1 MMQTADETA
10 RRTAFAALVE
20 AQDSNMSVA
29 ESRRAVAERFG
40 MSEAE
45 VLRLEREGIE
55 GQWPPL
61 G

>member
-1 MMQTADETA
+1 MTQDDTA
-10 RRTAFAALVE
+10 RRLAFAALVE
-20 AQDSNMSVA
+20 AQDGDMRVA
-29 ESRRAVAERFG
+29 DPRRAVAERFG

-45 VLRLEREGIE
+45 VLRLEREGID